1 MVDFLFVKTTIEY
14 LLTGLTITLEISLA
28 GFIIGFFLS
37 ALMTPIRIFGD
48 RFTSSIITSYVEALR
63 GTPLLVQIF
72 FVYFGLPYIGIN
84 FDPITAGILTLGLN
98 SAAYQAEILRGSINA
113 IPVEQYYSAQSLGMR
128 RFHIYRYII
137 LPQAVR
143 YAIPALMNELVTLI
157 KESSLV
163 SVIGVAELTR
173 KGEYIVATTF
183 RAFEVYLLV
192 ALVYFI
198 VCYGLVKVSKIIE
211 GKIKIPGYMPRRL

>member
-1 MVDFLFVKTTIEY
+1 MVDLPFIESTLAY
-14 LLTGLTITLEISLA
+14 LLTGLTITLEISL
-28 GFIIGFFLS
+28 IGFAIGFLLS
-37 ALMTPIRIFGD
+37 AFMTPIRMFGG
-48 RFTSSIITSYVEALR
+48 RFLGNIVTSYIEALR

-72 FVYFGLPYIGIN
+72 FVYFGLPYIGIK

-113 IPVEQYYSAQSLGMR
+113 IPVEQYYSSQSLGMKP
-128 RFHIYRYII
+128 FHMYRYVI

-198 VCYGLVKVSKIIE
+198 VCYALVKISKIIE
-211 GKIKIPGYMPRRL
+211 IKIKIPGYMPRRL

>member
-1 MVDFLFVKTTIEY
+1 MIDFSFIENTFAY
-14 LLTGLTITLEISLA
+14 LLTGLTITLEISL
-28 GFIIGFFLS
+28 IGFAIGFLLS
-37 ALMTPIRIFGD
+37 AFMTPVRMFGG
-48 RFTSSIITSYVEALR
+48 RFLGSIVTSYVEALR

-72 FVYFGLPYIGIN
+72 FVYFGLPYIGIK

-113 IPVEQYYSAQSLGMR
+113 IPIEQYYSAQSLGMKP
-128 RFHIYRYII
+128 FHMYKYVI

-198 VCYGLVKVSKIIE
+198 ICYALVKISKIIE
-211 GKIKIPGYMPRRL
+211 VKIKIPGYMPRRL

>member
-1 MVDFLFVKTTIEY
+1 MIDFPFIESTFAY
-14 LLTGLTITLEISLA
+14 LLTGLTLTLEISL
-28 GFIIGFFLS
+28 IGFAIGFLLS
-37 ALMTPIRIFGD
+37 ALMTPIRMFSGKILG
-48 RFTSSIITSYVEALR
+48 SIVTSYVEAFR

-72 FVYFGLPYIGIN
+72 FVYFGLPYIGIK
-84 FDPITAGILTLGLN
+84 FDPVTAGILTLGLN

-113 IPVEQYYSAQSLGMR
+113 IPIEQYYSAQSLGMKS
-128 RFHIYRYII
+128 FHMYRYVI

-173 KGEYIVATTF
+173 KGEYVVATTF
-183 RAFEVYLLV
+183 RAFEVYLMV

-198 VCYGLVKVSKIIE
+198 ICYGLVKVSKIIE
-211 GKIKIPGYMPRRL
+211 VKIKIPGYMPRRL